1 MEFLKGVSTRG
12 FTPLARTTKRSEVV
26 TMIDTKWLYIGGSGS
41 PYTEDNTQASHLS
54 IISALNRKEKP
65 LFIVAF
71 YIEII
76 LKSDMKIIKKLLYAV

>member
-1 MEFLKGVSTRG
+1 M
-12 FTPLARTTKRSEVV
+12 ARTTKRSEVV

-71 YIEII
+71 YIEIMI
-76 LKSDMKIIKKLLYAV
+76 NQNIVFDYLFISSHKPV